1 MSGCYGLM
9 DLNVMVIA
17 CTADSRKHISRNMK
31 AYLTIHNAVQCVWL
45 SRKESYPFN
54 GRIKT
59 AEQDHYTVIGTLA
72 VDGWA
77 VTISTARRG
86 LDGLRPRPV
95 HSSLYQM

>member
-1 MSGCYGLM
+1 MQYSVCGSVEKNLIPLM
-9 DLNVMVIA
+9 A
-17 CTADSRKHISRNMK
+17 
-31 AYLTIHNAVQCVWL
+31 
-45 SRKESYPFN
+45 
-54 GRIKT
+54 